1 MSGPIR
7 LLEEGAQIVGAGN
20 FDHRITIS
28 TGDELEQLASRFNQM
43 ARELGLSKEKSD
55 RINRLKRFLAP
66 QIAELVEKAGD
77 DALLEGQR
85 REVVAIFADL
95 RGFTAFS
102 NRNKPETVMGVLG
115 EYHAAVGAII
125 DRRAATLTS
134 FAGDGLM
141 VLINA
146 PVSCPDPALEA
157 LNLAMEMQTAV
168 QRLATGW
175 RKHGH
180 GIGLGIGLAMGP
192 ATVGSIGYEGRIDYT
207 AIGNAVNLAS
217 RLCSAALDGQI
228 LVDTAVAEA
237 VNGKIALE
245 ALGAIHIKG
254 YDQPVPVFSTGLT
267 PCPSTGNDP
276 VTP

>member
-1 MSGPIR
+1 
-7 LLEEGAQIVGAGN
+7 
-20 FDHRITIS
+20 
-28 TGDELEQLASRFNQM
+28 
-43 ARELGLSKEKSD
+43 
-55 RINRLKRFLAP
+55 
-66 QIAELVEKAGD
+66 
-77 DALLEGQR
+77 
-85 REVVAIFADL
+85 VAIFADL

-102 NRNKPETVMGVLG
+102 NRNEPETVMGVLG

-157 LNLAMEMQTAV
+157 LNLAMELQTAV

-180 GIGLGIGLAMGP
+180 GIGMGIGLAMGP
-192 ATVGSIGYEGRIDYT
+192 ATVGRIGYEGRVDYT

-217 RLCSAALDGQI
+217 RLCSAAIDGQI
-228 LVDTAVAEA
+228 LVDEVVATAVD
-237 VNGKIALE
+237 GKIPVQ
-245 ALGAIHIKG
+245 ALGAIAVKG
-254 YDQPVPVFSTGLT
+254 YDQQVQTFTVAPRVIPVSEWL
-267 PCPSTGNDP
+267 
-276 VTP
+276 